1 MGNMGILEWLIM
13 LVILFIFF
21 GVPLMLVLM
30 MMYQRRSE
38 ERGMNAQDR
47 MTMQRIMAALEQM
60 EQRVEKHGNHPDAA
74 RRASGF
80 GPGVKV
86 LNCHEERSFI
96 QWYLPLRLLP
106 SF

>member
-30 MMYQRRSE
+30 MMYRRRSE

-60 EQRVEKHGNHPDAA
+60 EQRVKNMETILTRPVEPPD
-74 RRASGF
+74 SG
-80 GPGVKV
+80 
-86 LNCHEERSFI
+86 
-96 QWYLPLRLLP
+96 QA
-106 SF
+106 